1 MFLARNEK
9 AKEIGLLKKKLLDK
23 DREFIDVQSDLTN
36 LKKNNKLALEEFQ
49 KQKLHFEDVVQR
61 YQTTNNAL
69 KKANSQIKDLKI
81 KLEKVEI
88 LTDKSNS
95 LETKEDPSNK
105 LVKEKMRLLDELKA
119 KNESLISIKNDKESL
134 ESNLNEVLTINK
146 GLENQVNILNIQLEK
161 ALKDGLTEKSSF
173 TKDLNQL
180 GEEKKALIGE
190 FKNKIK
196 EFELTMSNKNSEL
209 NSFEKKLLDEKK
221 SNYQLRS
228 ILKVA
233 EQNLAELQKEL
244 KSEYVLKASLVKQR
258 DQLASKLSL
267 VEKKLSDINQFKE
280 VIETQSSDQNM
291 AKSLLFWSL
300 SFFGIK
306 SD

>member
-1 MFLARNEK
+1 
-9 AKEIGLLKKKLLDK
+9 
-23 DREFIDVQSDLTN
+23 
-36 LKKNNKLALEEFQ
+36 
-49 KQKLHFEDVVQR
+49 
-61 YQTTNNAL
+61 QTTNNAL

-119 KNESLISIKNDKESL
+119 KNESLISIKNDKDSL
-134 ESNLNEVLTINK
+134 KSNLNEVLTINK
-146 GLENQVNILNIQLEK
+146 GLENQVNILNKQLEK

-180 GEEKKALIGE
+180 GEEKKALIAE

-209 NSFEKKLLDEKK
+209 ISFEKKLLDEKK
-221 SNYQLRS
+221 SNNQLKS
-228 ILKVA
+228 FLKVA

-258 DQLASKLSL
+258 DQLASKLS
-267 VEKKLSDINQFKE
+267 
-280 VIETQSSDQNM
+280 
-291 AKSLLFWSL
+291 
-300 SFFGIK
+300 
-306 SD
+306 